1 MLVGT
6 LSGMPCYA
14 RDLAEPTRSRCPMD
28 VATLLR
34 KLRQVAVERAAL
46 TSDLRR
52 LGQALIQTT
61 ELDEDPDG
69 GPIQQGEHDVRLEG
83 QSRTEEPDRVLAPVL
98 QRGIAC
104 SSKLKVE
111 YNRERPQTG
120 LPRPCL
126 MPPVI
131 AACLGE
137 YAWFVAR
144 SSLLTVR
151 ASWMV
156 PVRASGMALLTTT
169 AAFSHFTRV
178 VASITGATRR
188 WAPAADEAKRNEG

>member
-1 MLVGT
+1 
-6 LSGMPCYA
+6 MPVTW
-14 RDLAEPTRSRCPMD
+14 LNPTRSPCPMD
-28 VATLLR
+28 LAALLC

-46 TSDLRR
+46 TGDLRR

-69 GPIQQGEHDVRLEG
+69 GPIQQEEHNVRLEG
-83 QSRTEEPDRVLAPVL
+83 QTRTREADGVLGPEL

-104 SSKLKVE
+104 SSE
-111 YNRERPQTG
+111 PIEHNRERPETG
-120 LPRPCL
+120 LPGPCL
-126 MPPVI
+126 IPPVI

-151 ASWMV
+151 VSWMV
-156 PVRASGMALLTTT
+156 PARASGMALLTTT

-178 VASITGATRR
+178 VASITGVTRR
-188 WAPAADEAKRNEG
+188 WSPAAEEAKHNEE